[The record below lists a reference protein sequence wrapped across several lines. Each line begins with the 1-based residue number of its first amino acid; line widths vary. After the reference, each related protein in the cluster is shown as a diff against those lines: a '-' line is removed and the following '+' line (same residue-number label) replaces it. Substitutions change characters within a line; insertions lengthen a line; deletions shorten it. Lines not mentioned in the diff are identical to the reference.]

1 MRVHDNFVQKL
12 NNMNAQ
18 IMQYGQLLSGLQ
30 WQVDARIQPVFFAS
44 NLTGV
49 DPIASVQI
57 NIWQRIST
65 VFFVLYFVVLVCA
78 SVFLWVYEAH
88 NSIHSPSRNGSMH
101 TWMTITGLHFRV
113 FIRTQYIRA
122 CTRINFLIW
131 LITYLLCIHHRL
143 RTKYYPFASSAL
155 TRNRCYH

>member
-78 SVFLWVYEAH
+78 SVFL
-88 NSIHSPSRNGSMH
+88 
-101 TWMTITGLHFRV
+101 
-113 FIRTQYIRA
+113 
-122 CTRINFLIW
+122 
-131 LITYLLCIHHRL
+131 
-143 RTKYYPFASSAL
+143 
-155 TRNRCYH
+155 